1 MAYKLKSRK
10 KAKFFTVE
18 EDAVLRA
25 SYMLGEADWTIAE
38 RIGCTVKQ
46 VKNRRY
52 KLKLTAKG
60 TPLAAG
66 VTRVGCRWTAECDR
80 VLADLHREGKSDAQ
94 IAKELRRTE
103 QAVCYRRKRLKLS
116 TDRSAARTI
125 TATKPTDVRRLMY
138 VSAEGE
144 VLDPLR
150 VSHERL
156 TGGRFCGFII
166 SSSGDKK
173 VI

>member
-1 MAYKLKSRK
+1 MTYKIKSRK
-10 KAKFFTVE
+10 KAKFFTAE
-18 EDAVLRA
+18 EDAVLRQ

-66 VTRVGCRWTAECDR
+66 VTRDGCRWSAECDR
-80 VLADLHREGKSDAQ
+80 VLAARYREGKSDAQ

-103 QAVCYRRKRLKLS
+103 QAVYYRRKRLKLS
-116 TDRSAARTI
+116 PGRSAACII
-125 TATKPTDVRRLMY
+125 TAEPTAARRLMY

-144 VLDPLR
+144 VLDPMR
-150 VSHERL
+150 VSPERL
-156 TGGRFCGFII
+156 TGGRFCGVIV
-166 SSSGDKK
+166 SSSGEKK
-173 VI
+173 AI